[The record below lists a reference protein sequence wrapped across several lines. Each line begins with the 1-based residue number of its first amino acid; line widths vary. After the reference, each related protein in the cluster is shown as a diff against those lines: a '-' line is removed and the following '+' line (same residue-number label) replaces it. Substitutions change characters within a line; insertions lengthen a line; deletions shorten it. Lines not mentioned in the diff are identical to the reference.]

1 MRKHFLILMLLALLP
16 FTAWADDL
24 SQGKIVI
31 ASTYVG
37 YAPTCDNTADSDIKV
52 YNKVNTRLT
61 LGTDFT
67 FDGFFSDPQCNNSL
81 TGDQVKALDALTTVY
96 VKVTGINY
104 YEKSLINTFELKKM
118 PLRVMHAN
126 AALATKVFGQNDPT
140 TLFTV
145 YSVKEKAGVGADRT
159 ALFNNKISFSR
170 VANENAGSYDFI
182 ATITDDDLAA
192 SYSIANEDIVQY
204 TTTTT
209 YTQAKFVITPKD
221 FTDTGLTPTVTA
233 TVSANLTYNG
243 NKQKA
248 TVQVKDIAFDEILTE
263 RVYYADTDPEVI
275 AGTKTT
281 ADIKVDGDYVLA
293 WANNQ
298 NAGTNTASV
307 TITGCR
313 NYATTALTVQN
324 FSIKKAPLLVTPSA
338 TKVYDGY
345 AGLKIGYT
353 DTNTD
358 GDQDEGEPDILMDVD
373 YTYQGFVD
381 ASTAADVTVGGSK
394 CTVTGANKKKGVYK
408 LNITTNSFTLANYEF
423 LPVEGQF
430 EITQKEITFTA
441 ANKTFSYGDAET
453 FALTDAWKTDVPAGN
468 KANDESDLP
477 KIIKIER
484 AQTKIGGSGL
494 HKDDYL
500 LTPRFLTD
508 SEINA
513 LSGYNAAKKT
523 ALIDLKNNYDADFVD
538 GYATIGKAS
547 LKIALKESAYGK
559 LEKVYD
565 GQPVSVTLDKTNGL
579 TIIGKKSDTDVINLD
594 NLELTVVNNSAN
606 VNTYQLVL
614 DGATAENYDITYIP
628 SQYKITK
635 RPLTLTV
642 HDQIFVKGTVPT
654 LNADLYTIEDTEAK
668 VEGLAA
674 GDAGKVFKLQ
684 LDGTTLNIAAADPKI
699 IQVGAGTY
707 EAIKVV
713 NVGGLDSRFANYDIF
728 VNNDVAEYAPATYY
742 TAAEADAY
750 NATIGGHVSAGDVQT
765 PAVYTQIPV
774 STALVDGTTYY
785 TAADGSTSI
794 VYEDG
799 TSAANN
805 GTNYWEKTSNAVLYT
820 DDTAAAYNAT
830 LLGAVH
836 EGDVKDAAVQ
846 HWGRA
851 IVKAASALAILT
863 IDDTK
868 NIKADLITA
877 ATPATPATP
886 VAPVNITFSNR
897 TLKAG
902 VWYTLVL
909 PFDITVSNFSKA
921 FGYAVVDMFD
931 QTASDGKVH
940 FNLYMG
946 NIPANTPFMFK
957 IDGEK
962 LNLNQVYIENQTI
975 IYDPEATEPREGVLF
990 DEIGNPYVTDG
1001 SDNKLVGFYG
1011 KKAADITAPEEGD
1024 NMLAPGEY
1032 YLNGSGVW
1040 TPAGSNGATIG
1051 GERAKLVL
1059 ATNAREIL
1067 VEEPDGSTTAIACI
1081 NAEGVAVEANGWYT
1095 LDGIKLQ
1102 GAPTEKGV
1110 YIRNGKKMVIK

>member
-1 MRKHFLILMLLALLP
+1 MRKHFLILMLLTLLP

-31 ASTYVG
+31 PSTYYG
-37 YAPTCDNTADSDIKV
+37 YAPTCTSNNATTEIKV
-52 YNKVNTRLT
+52 YNKVNVQLT
-61 LGTDFT
+61 KDTDFT
-67 FDGFFSDPQCNNSL
+67 FDGFFSDPQCNNAL
-81 TGDQVKALDALTTVY
+81 TEDEVKALDALTTVY
-96 VKVTGINY
+96 VKVTGINT
-104 YEKSLINTFELKKM
+104 YEKSLINTFEIKKV
-118 PLRVMHAN
+118 PLTVEHVNPATT
-126 AALATKVFGQNDPT
+126 AYATKVFGETDPT

-145 YSVKEKAGVGADRT
+145 NKVKEKITGTADRT
-159 ALFNNKISFSR
+159 ETFNNKITFTR
-170 VANENAGSYDFI
+170 DGGEDAGSYDFI
-182 ATITDDDLAA
+182 ATITDATLAKNYTIESTDIKKYDSDDQL
-192 SYSIANEDIVQY
+192 Q
-204 TTTTT
+204 
-209 YTQAKFVITPKD
+209 FVITPKAFNATNID
-221 FTDTGLTPTVTA
+221 ATLT
-233 TVSANLTYNG
+233 ANLTYNG
-243 NKQKA
+243 KAQKA
-248 TVQVKDIAFDEILTE
+248 TVVVKDIARNEILTE
-263 RVYYADTDPEVI
+263 QVLYTATDPEVI
-275 AGTKTT
+275 AGTKH
-281 ADIKVDGDYVLA
+281 AGEVKVAGDYSLV
-293 WANNQ
+293 WADNTD
-298 NAGTNTASV
+298 AGTNTASV
-307 TITGCR
+307 TISGAR
-313 NYATTALTVQN
+313 NYDGALAAKT
-324 FSIKKAPLLVTPSA
+324 FSIKKAPLLVIPSG

-345 AGLKIGYT
+345 AGLKIGAAANANMGA
-353 DTNTD
+353 D
-358 GDQDEGEPDILMDVD
+358 DIQ
-373 YTYQGFVD
+373 YEYQGFVD
-381 ASTAADVTVGGSK
+381 AKTAADVTVGAGTK
-394 CTVTGANKKKGVYK
+394 IAVTSPAKDVKADYELK
-408 LNITTNSFTLANYEF
+408 ITTADFSITGNNYEF
-423 LPVEGQF
+423 KAQSGVF
-430 EITQKEITFTA
+430 SITPKEITFTVD
-441 ANKTFSYGDAET
+441 DAE
-453 FALTDAWKTDVPAGN
+453 FNYGEDEDYELTDAWKDLVPAGN
-468 KANDESDLP
+468 NANDKTNLP

-484 AQTKIGGSGL
+484 AEAKVGGVGP
-494 HKDDYL
+494 HKDDYE
-500 LTPRFLTD
+500 LTASYLTD
-508 SEINA
+508 DEINA
-513 LSGYNAAKKT
+513 LAGLNNNQKAELIKT
-523 ALIDLKNNYDADFVD
+523 KNNYDATFV
-538 GYATIGKAS
+538 GNYATITKAT
-547 LKIALKESAYGK
+547 LYIALKQSAYT

-565 GQPVSVTLDKTNGL
+565 GQQVSVTLDKTEKGL
-579 TIIGKKSDTDVINLD
+579 TILGKVKQTDVVNID
-594 NLELTVVNNSAN
+594 ALELNVVDNSAN
-606 VNTYQLVL
+606 VGTYQLVL
-614 DGATAENYDITYIP
+614 SGATAENYDIVYIP

-635 RPLTLTV
+635 RPLTVTV

-654 LNADLYTIEDTEAK
+654 LNADLYTIEDTEAE

-684 LDGTTLNIAAADPKI
+684 LNNEALAIDGEGKIQKPAA
-699 IQVGAGTY
+699 TY
-707 EAIKVV
+707 EAIEVV

-728 VNNDVAEYAPATYY
+728 VNNDVAEYVPATYY
-742 TAAEADAY
+742 TAAEADAH
-750 NATIGGHVSAGDVQT
+750 NATLDDAVDEDDVEI
-765 PAVYTQIPV
+765 PAQY
-774 STALVDGTTYY
+774 ALTTDEEVDNGKTYY
-785 TAADGSTSI
+785 T
-794 VYEDG
+794 EDG
-799 TSAANN
+799 GVYTEVENPTDEDIEDYYELISAAV
-805 GTNYWEKTSNAVLYT
+805 NYTAES
-820 DDTAAAYNAT
+820 AAAHNAT
-830 LLGAVH
+830 LPGAVH
-836 EGDVKDAAVQ
+836 EGDVNDAAVQ
-846 HWGRA
+846 RMGRA
-851 IVKAASALAILT
+851 IVKAAGELAILT

-877 ATPATPATP
+877 ATPAAPATP

-1040 TPAGSNGATIG
+1040 TPAGNNGATIG